1 MILSP
6 TEARQRQLRIN
17 AILRQD
23 QTTGHGNL
31 GIGSQPTSIPEISR
45 APKRSPKQGALAKKR
60 AARSRA

>member
-6 TEARQRQLRIN
+6 TDSRERQLRIN

-23 QTTGHGNL
+23 QQAGHRNL
-31 GIGSQPTSIPEISR
+31 GIGSKPSSIPEVPR

-60 AARSRA
+60 ALRQSR